1 MPKKVWIID
10 TNVLSLWLDIPK
22 KNSPQNING
31 ITWNKTY
38 VRNLICKAENIT
50 FVLPLATLIE
60 TGNHIAGING
70 QKRYYL
76 AQELANIL
84 TKAIDEESPWAAF
97 TEQYN
102 LWETDNLKKLAEEW
116 PSLAVQGLSMGDIT
130 IKWVA
135 EYYSGIGYHVETLTL
150 DKGLKSYEPIAK
162 TKKIPRRRRNY

>member
-84 TKAIDEESPWAAF
+84 TKAIDEESP
-97 TEQYN
+97 
-102 LWETDNLKKLAEEW
+102 
-116 PSLAVQGLSMGDIT
+116 SLAVQGLSMGDIT